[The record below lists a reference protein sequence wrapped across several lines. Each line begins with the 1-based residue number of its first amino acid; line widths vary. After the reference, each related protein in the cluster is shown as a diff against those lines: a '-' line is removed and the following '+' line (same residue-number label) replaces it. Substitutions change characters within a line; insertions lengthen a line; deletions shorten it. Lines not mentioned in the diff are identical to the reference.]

1 MAQYRQLTEKEIA
14 ALTVYGCTAEN
25 WKTVTVTEHF
35 NPDFIANV
43 HFSGEIKLGS
53 FNKTFDLAG
62 GLKKHTG
69 IYNCCLHNCTIGND
83 VYIDKIH
90 NYIAN
95 YTIGNDTFIDNINLL
110 IVDGTSSFGNG
121 VRVPVMNEGGGRE
134 IPIFD
139 HLSAPLAYIQALYRH
154 RKDVIQNIRILI
166 DEYAKSQQS
175 DNGFIGNNVRMVNC
189 GTIKNVRIGNCAVIE
204 GASILENGTINS
216 NEEAPVTVGSG
227 VKCKDFIL
235 SSGVEVTDSTLIS
248 RCFIGQGCIL
258 AKHYSALDSLFFSNC
273 QGMHGEATAIFAG
286 PYTVTHHKSTLL
298 IAGMF
303 SFLNAGS
310 GSNQSN
316 HMYKLG
322 PIHQGICERGS
333 KTTSDSYLLWPAKI
347 GAFTLVMGRHYKH
360 SDTSDLPFSYL
371 IENATDSYLVP
382 GVNLRSVGTIRD
394 AQKWPKRDNRK
405 DSHKLDPINFN
416 LLSPYTIQKMMKG
429 VEVLKKLQQISGET
443 TDVYV
448 YQNCNIKNSS
458 LRNGLELYEI
468 AITKFLGN
476 SLISR
481 LGEKTYK
488 SIEEVRERLK
498 PDTPKGHG
506 EWIDLSG
513 LIAPKGKIDELL
525 HAVEQNKYSLEKIQ
539 SEFERMHAQY
549 YNYEWTWAKDKL
561 EQYWNKSIDEITY
574 CDIVEMIEHWKASVV
589 KLDQLIYI
597 DAKKEFD
604 LNSKTGFGVDGDETQ
619 KHQDFESVRGCF
631 ESNPFVL
638 EVLNHIKVKTELG
651 NQVIERLN
659 SLKEGE

>member
-1 MAQYRQLTEKEIA
+1 
-14 ALTVYGCTAEN
+14 
-25 WKTVTVTEHF
+25 
-35 NPDFIANV
+35 
-43 HFSGEIKLGS
+43 
-53 FNKTFDLAG
+53 
-62 GLKKHTG
+62 
-69 IYNCCLHNCTIGND
+69 
-83 VYIDKIH
+83 
-90 NYIAN
+90 
-95 YTIGNDTFIDNINLL
+95 
-110 IVDGTSSFGNG
+110 
-121 VRVPVMNEGGGRE
+121 
-134 IPIFD
+134 
-139 HLSAPLAYIQALYRH
+139 
-154 RKDVIQNIRILI
+154 
-166 DEYAKSQQS
+166 
-175 DNGFIGNNVRMVNC
+175 
-189 GTIKNVRIGNCAVIE
+189 
-204 GASILENGTINS
+204 
-216 NEEAPVTVGSG
+216 
-227 VKCKDFIL
+227 
-235 SSGVEVTDSTLIS
+235 
-248 RCFIGQGCIL
+248 
-258 AKHYSALDSLFFSNC
+258 
-273 QGMHGEATAIFAG
+273 
-286 PYTVTHHKSTLL
+286 
-298 IAGMF
+298 
-303 SFLNAGS
+303 
-310 GSNQSN
+310 
-316 HMYKLG
+316 
-322 PIHQGICERGS
+322 
-333 KTTSDSYLLWPAKI
+333 
-347 GAFTLVMGRHYKH
+347 
-360 SDTSDLPFSYL
+360 
-371 IENATDSYLVP
+371 
-382 GVNLRSVGTIRD
+382 VGTIRD

>member
-1 MAQYRQLTEKEIA
+1 MTNYRQLTEKEIST
-14 ALTVYGCTAEN
+14 LVVYGCSSEN
-25 WKTVTVTEHF
+25 WKKVTVDEDF
-35 NPDFIANV
+35 APDFISNV
-43 HFSGEIKLGS
+43 HFSGEIKLGTY
-53 FNKTFDLAG
+53 NKTFELPG
-62 GLKKHTG
+62 GLIKHSG
-69 IYNCCLHNCTIGND
+69 IFNCCLHNCAIGND
-83 VYIDKIH
+83 VYIDKVH

-95 YTIGNDTFIDNINLL
+95 YIIQESTYIENVNIMV
-110 IVDGTSSFGNG
+110 VDGLTTFGNG
-121 VRVPVMNEGGGRE
+121 ITVPVMNEGGGRE

-139 HLSAPLAYIQALYRH
+139 FLSAPLAYIQTLYRH
-154 RKDVIQNIRILI
+154 RHEVIHHLHDLI
-166 DEYAKSQQS
+166 DAYAKSLS
-175 DNGFIGNNVRMVNC
+175 SEIGTIGSNVKIINC
-189 GTIKNVRIGNCAVIE
+189 GSIKNVRIGNCAIIE

-216 NEEAPVTVGSG
+216 NEEAPVIVGSG

-235 SSGVEVTDSTLIS
+235 SSGVSVTDSTLIS

-258 AKHYSALDSLFFSNC
+258 GKHYSALDSLFFSNC

-286 PYTVTHHKSTLL
+286 PYTVSHHKSTLL

-322 PIHQGICERGS
+322 PIHQGLCERGS

-371 IENATDSYLVP
+371 IENATESFLVP

-405 DSHKLDPINFN
+405 DSRKIDPINFN

-429 VEVLKKLQQISGET
+429 IEVLKKLQQISGET
-443 TDVYV
+443 TDIYA
-448 YQNCNIKNSS
+448 YQNCSIKNSS
-458 LRNGLELYEI
+458 LKKGLELYET
-468 AITKFLGN
+468 AVYKFLGN

-481 LGEKTYK
+481 LKDREFEN
-488 SIEEVRERLK
+488 IEAVRARLK
-498 PDTPKGHG
+498 PDTRKGSG

-513 LIAPKGKIDELL
+513 LIAPKQKIDELL
-525 HAVEQNKYSLEKIQ
+525 AAIEQKQYSLEKIQ
-539 SEFERMHAQY
+539 SEFERMHENY

-561 EQYWNKSIDEITY
+561 EKYWNKSIEEVTY
-574 CDIVEMIEHWKASVV
+574 DDIFEMVEKWKNSVV
-589 KLDQLIYI
+589 KLDQLIYS

-604 LNSKTGFGVDGDETQ
+604 LNSKTGFGVDGDENQ
-619 KHQDFESVRGCF
+619 KHQDFESVRGSF
-631 ESNPFVL
+631 ENNPFVL
-638 EVLNHIKVKTELG
+638 EVLNHIKIKTALG
-651 NQVIERLN
+651 NELIERLKRKGN
-659 SLKEGE
+659 

>member
-1 MAQYRQLTEKEIA
+1 MTNYRQLTEKEIA

-25 WKTVTVTEHF
+25 WKTVTVTESF
-35 NPDFIANV
+35 KPDYVSNV

-53 FNKTFDLAG
+53 FDKTFDLAG

-95 YTIGNDTFIDNINLL
+95 YNIGDNTFIDNINLL
-110 IVDGTSSFGNG
+110 IVDGISSFGNG

-139 HLSAPLAYIQALYRH
+139 HLSAPLAYIQTLYRH
-154 RKDVIQNIRILI
+154 RKEVIQNIQKLI
-166 DEYAKSQQS
+166 DDYAKSQQS
-175 DNGFIGNNVRMVNC
+175 DKGFIGNNVRMVNC
-189 GTIKNVRIGNCAVIE
+189 GTIKNVRFGHYAVIE

-216 NEEAPVTVGSG
+216 NEEAPVIIGSG

-416 LLSPYTIQKMMKG
+416 LLSPYTIQKMIKG

-443 TDVYV
+443 TDLYV

-458 LRNGLELYEI
+458 LVNGIELYEI

-481 LGEKTYK
+481 LGEKTYNR
-488 SIEEVRERLK
+488 IEEIRERLK

-525 HAVEQNKYSLEKIQ
+525 NAVEQNKYNLEKIQ
-539 SEFERMHAQY
+539 SEFERMHAMY

-561 EQYWNKSIDEITY
+561 EKYWEKTIDEVTY
-574 CDIVEMIEHWKASVV
+574 DDLIKMIEHWKTSVV
-589 KLDQLIYI
+589 KLDQLIYL

-604 LNSKTGFGVDGDETQ
+604 LNSKTGFGVDGDENQ

-651 NQVIERLN
+651 SQMIERLN
-659 SLKEGE
+659 ALK

>member
-1 MAQYRQLTEKEIA
+1 MTNYRQLTEKEIST
-14 ALTVYGCTAEN
+14 LTVYGCTAEN
-25 WKTVTVTEHF
+25 WKRVTVTEEFSPSHVS
-35 NPDFIANV
+35 NV
-43 HFSGEIKLGS
+43 YFSGEVKLGS
-53 FNKTFDLAG
+53 FNKTFELEG
-62 GLKKHTG
+62 GLVKHSG

-95 YTIGNDTFIDNINLL
+95 YSIQEGTYIENVNLL
-110 IVDGTSSFGNG
+110 VVDGVSSFGNG
-121 VRVPVMNEGGGRE
+121 ITVPVMNEGGGRE

-139 HLSAPLAYIQALYRH
+139 FLSAPLAYIQTLYRH
-154 RKDVIQNIRILI
+154 RHEVICHLHDLI
-166 DEYAKSQQS
+166 DAYATSQS
-175 DNGFIGNNVRMVNC
+175 SGTGTIGANVRIVNC
-189 GTIKNVRIGNCAVIE
+189 GSIKNVRIGNYAVIE

-216 NEEAPVTVGSG
+216 NREAPVIVGSG

-235 SSGVEVTDSTLIS
+235 SSGVSVTDSTLIS

-258 AKHYSALDSLFFSNC
+258 GKHYSALDSLFFSNC

-286 PYTVTHHKSTLL
+286 PYTVSHHKSTLL

-371 IENATDSYLVP
+371 IENATESFLVP

-405 DSHKLDPINFN
+405 DSRKIDPINFN

-429 VEVLKKLQQISGET
+429 IDVLKRLQQISGET
-443 TDVYV
+443 TDVYA
-448 YQNCNIKNSS
+448 YQNCSIKNSS
-458 LRNGLELYEI
+458 LKNGLELYEI
-468 AITKFLGN
+468 AVNKFLGN

-481 LGEKTYK
+481 LKDKEF
-488 SIEEVRERLK
+488 SNIEEIRARLK
-498 PDTPKGHG
+498 PDTKKGSG

-513 LIAPKGKIDELL
+513 LIAPKQKIDELL
-525 HAVEQNKYSLEKIQ
+525 TAIEQKQYSLEKIQ
-539 SEFERMHAQY
+539 SEFERMHDNY

-561 EQYWNKSIDEITY
+561 EEYWKKSIDKVTY
-574 CDIVEMIEHWKASVV
+574 EDIIEMVERWKNSVV
-589 KLDQLIYI
+589 KLDQLIYS

-604 LNSKTGFGVDGDETQ
+604 LNSKTGFGVDGDENQ
-619 KHQDFESVRGCF
+619 KHLDFESVRGSF
-631 ESNPFVL
+631 DKNPFVL
-638 EVLNHIKVKTELG
+638 EVLNHIKIKTALGDEL
-651 NQVIERLN
+651 IERLKR
-659 SLKEGE
+659 SDK